1 MENKGRKEDGL
12 DKKKVNILSKLSI
25 MSIMVMYLAVN
36 FYFAQSDIDFSLIT
50 MKVEMVVLFS
60 IVMFT
65 LSSAAVAYILIE
77 IKEALGERR

>member
-1 MENKGRKEDGL
+1 MKNKGRKGNGL
-12 DKKKVNILSKLSI
+12 GKKKVNILSKLSI
-25 MSIMVMYLAVN
+25 MSVMVMYLVVN

-50 MKVEMVVLFS
+50 MKVEMIVLFS

-77 IKEALGERR
+77 IKEAIGERR

>member
-1 MENKGRKEDGL
+1 MNKGRKGNGL
-12 DKKKVNILSKLSI
+12 GKKKVNILSKLSI
-25 MSIMVMYLAVN
+25 MSVMVMYLAVN

-77 IKEALGERR
+77 IKEAIGERR